1 MASLIFS
8 SMAQILLLVEMLLA
22 TVNQKTTLL
31 IPGKRVLLKNI
42 ERSSLKTLMILELK
56 KQNLPKKIWPETTF
70 LI

>member
-56 KQNLPKKIWPETTF
+56 KQNLPKKIWPETTS

>member
-8 SMAQILLLVEMLLA
+8 SMAQISLLEETPLA

-56 KQNLPKKIWPETTF
+56 KQNLPKKIWPETTS